1 MEHENLNTEE
11 TANSDLGA
19 VMCSFS
25 KKELSLIAQSLMHLH
40 NSNVGYLDWKKD
52 EFSQR
57 EIPKEMERIMQVYHK
72 VHKLRV

>member
-25 KKELSLIAQSLMHLH
+25 KKELDLIAQSLMHLH
-40 NSNVGYLDWKKD
+40 NSNCEYLTWKKD
-52 EFSQR
+52 DFSQQ
-57 EIPKEMERIMQVYHK
+57 EIPKEMKRIIEVYDK